1 MSLPDLLILSTATF
15 YAAYVLTSDAI
26 SGPFHVFAL
35 IREHL
40 PLGGLT
46 SCIYCAS
53 PWLAA
58 LLYVLWLTPAR
69 PLVEALAIAGAGL
82 MLGSFSGAWR

>member
-1 MSLPDLLILSTATF
+1 MTPLDLLLLSVATF
-15 YAAYVLTSDAI
+15 YSAYALTTLA
-26 SGPFHVFAL
+26 GPFHVFTT

-46 SCIYCAS
+46 ECIYCAS

-58 LLYVLWLTPAR
+58 LLYLIWLTPAR
-69 PLVEALAIAGAGL
+69 PLVEVLALAGAGL